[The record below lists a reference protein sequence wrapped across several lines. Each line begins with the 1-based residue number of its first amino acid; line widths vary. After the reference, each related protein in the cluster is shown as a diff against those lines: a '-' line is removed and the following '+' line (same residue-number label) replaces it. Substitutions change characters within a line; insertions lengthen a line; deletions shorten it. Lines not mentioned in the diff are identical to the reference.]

1 MKSTINIIAFVALI
15 AILAGCGQPAPKT
28 LKEKKALLQA
38 KKQELLKISAEINKL
53 EAEITKSDPAVREQ
67 VKRSPV
73 GVIKVEEVNF
83 QHFVNIQGK
92 VEANNNI
99 LVSPVQGGR
108 VIKIYPSEGQYV
120 KKGQLLA
127 QLDDAIMR
135 RSIEEVQTSL
145 DLANIMFEKQKRL
158 WDQQIGTEVQYL
170 TSKNQKEALEKRLA
184 TLEEQLDMSK
194 IKAPISGTVD
204 EIMPKVGETVSP
216 GFPAFRIVNNAD
228 LSFNA
233 DLSESYIP
241 YIKRGDLVKLNFPT
255 IDKTLEARVSIVGQS
270 IDPNNRTFKVEIKL
284 PADKLLKS
292 NMFGEVAINDQTIEK
307 AIMVP
312 LEVVQQSE
320 KGPYIFIVQRS
331 ADGYKW
337 KAYRKN
343 IETGLSD
350 DGTIQVKSGLSPGE
364 QLVIAGYK
372 DLSDGQ
378 EVVINQAI
386 ANN

>member
-1 MKSTINIIAFVALI
+1 MKSIPTITAIFALFVFLTA
-15 AILAGCGQPAPKT
+15 CGESAPKT
-28 LKEKKALLQA
+28 LKGKKELLQA
-38 KKQELLKISAEINKL
+38 KKKELLQLSSEIDKL
-53 EAEITKSDPAVREQ
+53 EADIAKNDPTVREQ
-67 VKRSPV
+67 VRRSPV
-73 GVIKVEEVNF
+73 TISTIKEEKY

-99 LVSPVQGGR
+99 QVSPVQGGR
-108 VIKIYPSEGQYV
+108 VVSIYPKEGQYV

-127 QLDDAIMR
+127 QLDDAVMH
-135 RSIEEVQTSL
+135 RSIEEVKTSL
-145 DLANIMFEKQKRL
+145 DLANILFEKQKRL
-158 WDQQIGTEVQYL
+158 WDQKIGTEVQYL
-170 TSKNQKEALEKRLA
+170 TAKNQKEALERRLE
-184 TLEEQLDMSK
+184 TLNEQLEMSK

-204 EIMPKVGETVSP
+204 EIIPKVGETVSP

-228 LSFNA
+228 LSFKA

-241 YIKRGDLVKLNFPT
+241 YIKRGDLVKLSFPT
-255 IDKTLEARVSIVGQS
+255 INKSLEARVSIVGQS
-270 IDPNNRTFKVEIKL
+270 IDPNNRTFKVEINL
-284 PADKLLKS
+284 PADKMLKS
-292 NMFGEVAINDQTIEK
+292 NMFGEVAINDQTIDT
-307 AIMVP
+307 AILVP

-320 KGPYIFIVQRS
+320 KGPFVFVAQKS
-331 ADGYKW
+331 ADGDKW

-343 IETGLSD
+343 IETGLAD
-350 DGTIQVKSGLSPGE
+350 EGVIQIKSGVKPGE